1 MGMSLCMCTLLYSS
15 SLLLDSCARTHNH
28 IHTYIHIRL
37 RIRYTYTRIRT
48 YIHVYIHT
56 YIHIHIYAYVYDIR
70 IHVYIRYTYTRIA
83 YVYDIRIHVYVYIRH
98 SQVRTLPKTKFP
110 LGCSSSCSPLG
121 VDVVGECQS
130 RDQENAARKRRVFC
144 DFQTPTTARGGGLNG
159 VICTRAERVSLFS

>member
-15 SLLLDSCARTHNH
+15 SLLLDSCARAHNH

-121 VDVVGECQS
+121 VGVVGECHVEQT
-130 RDQENAARKRRVFC
+130 RDQSQMVCVPVKAKLNVIVFH
-144 DFQTPTTARGGGLNG
+144 F
-159 VICTRAERVSLFS
+159 